1 MASSAAA
8 TGDGEKPHAHLG
20 QPLLAPPHPAQQPY
34 YAYPAASYAHPSPPP
49 PAPTLVFVPVLAP
62 CSPVLVRLRRLRPRR
77 APCLRR
83 LCTRTLPLLLFLA
96 LLAGAAFLLYPSAP
110 AARVADLRVDSF
122 RVQPP
127 VLGLGLALRL
137 RVRNPGFVLPLRY
150 RSVSAAVSYRG
161 HLLGSAKAWPGSGE
175 LAARHEVYADAQ
187 VWVDAGRVLDDVIEL
202 IGDVAA
208 GSVPLEIVS
217 EVVGSIEVFRFHIPV
232 KDNAEVLG
240 HVVFSMKSISLCM
253 FALYVFDAILMC
265 VKPLNTPA
273 VTGAHIMLSKY
284 QPRDSE
290 NHKPGLLLSAN
301 ALRLP
306 VPEDIVKLQSL
317 LDGPEVSIC
326 MYNLDIVLCYV

>member
-1 MASSAAA
+1 MASSTAA
-8 TGDGEKPHAHLG
+8 TSDGEKPHAHLG
-20 QPLLAPPHPAQQPY
+20 QPLLAPPQPPQQPY
-34 YAYPAASYAHPSPPP
+34 YAYPAASYVQPAPPLPPP
-49 PAPTLVFVPVLAP
+49 PPPPTLVFVPVPVPAP
-62 CSPVLVRLRRLRPRR
+62 CSPVLVHLRRLRPRR

-127 VLGLGLALRL
+127 VLDLGLALRL
-137 RVRNPGFVLPLRY
+137 RVRNPGFLLPLRY

-175 LAARHEVYADAQ
+175 LAARDEVYADAQ

-232 KDNAEVLG
+232 KV
-240 HVVFSMKSISLCM
+240 I
-253 FALYVFDAILMC
+253 ALFRDRL
-265 VKPLNTPA
+265 LR
-273 VTGAHIMLSKY
+273 IMLSRY
-284 QPRDSE
+284 Q
-290 NHKPGLLLSAN
+290 
-301 ALRLP
+301 
-306 VPEDIVKLQSL
+306 
-317 LDGPEVSIC
+317 
-326 MYNLDIVLCYV
+326 

>member
-1 MASSAAA
+1 
-8 TGDGEKPHAHLG
+8 
-20 QPLLAPPHPAQQPY
+20 
-34 YAYPAASYAHPSPPP
+34 
-49 PAPTLVFVPVLAP
+49 
-62 CSPVLVRLRRLRPRR
+62 VLVHLRRLRPRR

-96 LLAGAAFLLYPSAP
+96 LLGGAAFLLYPSAP

-127 VLGLGLALRL
+127 VLDLGLALRL
-137 RVRNPGFVLPLRY
+137 RVRNPGFLLPLRY

-175 LAARHEVYADAQ
+175 LAARDEVYADAQ

-232 KDNAEVLG
+232 KV
-240 HVVFSMKSISLCM
+240 I
-253 FALYVFDAILMC
+253 ALFRDRL
-265 VKPLNTPA
+265 LR
-273 VTGAHIMLSKY
+273 IMLSRY
-284 QPRDSE
+284 Q
-290 NHKPGLLLSAN
+290 
-301 ALRLP
+301 
-306 VPEDIVKLQSL
+306 
-317 LDGPEVSIC
+317 
-326 MYNLDIVLCYV
+326 

>member
-1 MASSAAA
+1 MASAAA
-8 TGDGEKPHAHLG
+8 TIGDGEKPRAHLG
-20 QPLLAPPHPAQQPY
+20 QPLLAPPQPPQQPY

-49 PAPTLVFVPVLAP
+49 PAPTLVFVPVPAP

-127 VLGLGLALRL
+127 VLDLGLALRL

-161 HLLGSAKAWPGSGE
+161 HLLGSAKAWPRSGE

-202 IGDVAA
+202 IADVAA

-232 KDNAEVLG
+232 KVIACSRDRLFTDFVIPLPIVCSAVKTDAFKDWGFGIGLENFLTLKDMECYNFNI
-240 HVVFSMKSISLCM
+240 FSCW
-253 FALYVFDAILMC
+253 
-265 VKPLNTPA
+265 
-273 VTGAHIMLSKY
+273 
-284 QPRDSE
+284 
-290 NHKPGLLLSAN
+290 
-301 ALRLP
+301 
-306 VPEDIVKLQSL
+306 
-317 LDGPEVSIC
+317 IC
-326 MYNLDIVLCYV
+326 L